1 MNKEQMKI
9 SVLVGGK
16 RYGLTIQRE
25 EEEFIRKAA
34 SRINE
39 LITKYKKRFSND
51 KTDDYLSMAAL
62 QLATE
67 LVKLE
72 NQKDVSPVFDLLTD
86 IEQELDNSLSGS

>member
-9 SVLVGGK
+9 SVLVNGK
-16 RYGLTIQRE
+16 RYPLTIQRK
-25 EEEFIRKAA
+25 EEEFIRRAA

-39 LITKYKKRFSND
+39 LITRYKQRFSND

-86 IEQELDNSLSGS
+86 IEQELDNSLS

>member
-9 SVLVGGK
+9 SVLIGGK
-16 RYGLTIQRE
+16 RYGLTILRH
-25 EEEFIRKAA
+25 EEEFIRRAA

-39 LITKYKKRFSND
+39 LITKYKQRFSND

-72 NQKDVSPVFDLLTD
+72 NQKDISPVFDLLTD
-86 IEQELDNSLSGS
+86 IEKDLDNSLS